1 MVAFDLQ
8 KFFRFALCLGLG
20 QHQDGCA
27 RNDTSL
33 KLSKTFSSDNFA
45 EGFENAWIAGSPEN
59 GNGNGKAHGRQFS
72 AVLEGYEAPFR
83 VSINTENVLHRVDR
97 RFLSTGVGTGRLT
110 CDVKNIFPFNST
122 SVRTLARGLS
132 PAVFRVGGKH
142 ADETVFSPEQT
153 CSNISVGASD
163 IFNSKVLT
171 ATAWKD
177 LHTFATSTGLD
188 VSYAL
193 NLCLRNGSVW
203 NSTNARQLLQHNS
216 KLGYEVIWQLGNE
229 PLLFR
234 KNYNISLTAR
244 QISQDFLTLRGLL
257 SQRQYRDAGLL
268 VGPDLEKLHLHSRLS
283 DDVAAQASKNVTAY
297 YERFL
302 RRAGSAIN
310 ATTVHFYNIHHDNT
324 TSVSDFLDPDILDR
338 TRIELSKYRDAVH
351 EAMPEAPLDR
361 WLGETSSVTSGGL
374 RNASSRFVAGFLL
387 LNNLGLAAKMNIG
400 IFTYWNI
407 FGNFYS
413 LITMDERP
421 AALYW
426 VCLLHKRLVGQK
438 VLSLALDTDA
448 DVKGAS
454 DRQRYVRVF
463 AHCTSDASSYEAGS
477 LTIIAMNMMNDTT
490 AVLRLMGDLARKN
503 VDEYVLT
510 PQGGDLTA
518 QYVQLNGETL
528 EMIDNRT
535 LPKTL
540 PRPLPAGSNITLQP
554 LTYGFYVIRDASA
567 AACNGKA
574 AGLGPSYEVI

>member
-1 MVAFDLQ
+1 MSNS
-8 KFFRFALCLGLG
+8 G
-20 QHQDGCA
+20 
-27 RNDTSL
+27 
-33 KLSKTFSSDNFA
+33 NFA
-45 EGFENAWIAGSPEN
+45 EGFENVWIGGRP
-59 GNGNGKAHGRQFS
+59 GNGNRNGNAHDRRFS
-72 AVLEGYEAPFR
+72 ATREQNQTSFL
-83 VSINTENVLHRVDR
+83 VSINTKDVLHRVDR
-97 RFLSTGVGTGRLT
+97 RFLSTGVGTGSLT
-110 CDVKNIFPFNST
+110 CDQDLLHGLPLRST

-132 PAVFRVGGKH
+132 PAVFRIGGKQ
-142 ADETVFSPEQT
+142 ADETVFSPEPT
-153 CSNISVGASD
+153 CNNSTVEASD
-163 IFNSKVLT
+163 IFNSRVLT
-171 ATAWKD
+171 ATAWKE
-177 LHTFATSTGLD
+177 LHTFATSASLD
-188 VSYAL
+188 VAYTL

-203 NSTNARQLLQHNS
+203 NSTNAKQLLQHNS
-216 KLGYEVIWQLGNE
+216 KLGYRVIWQLGNE
-229 PLLFR
+229 PGLFP
-234 KNYNISLTAR
+234 KNCNMSLTSG
-244 QISQDFLTLRGLL
+244 QIAQDFLTLRGLL
-257 SQRQYRDAGLL
+257 SLPQYRDAGLL

-283 DDVAAQASKNVTAY
+283 DAVAAQASMNVTAY

-302 RRAGSAIN
+302 RQAGSAIN
-310 ATTVHFYNIHHDNT
+310 ATTVHFYNMHQDNT

-338 TRIELSKYRDAVH
+338 TTIELSKYRDAVH

-361 WLGETSSVTSGGL
+361 WLGETSSVTTGGL
-374 RNASSRFVAGFLL
+374 RHASSRFVAGFLL

-400 IFTYWNI
+400 VFIYWNI
-407 FGNFYS
+407 FGNSYS

-438 VLSLALDTDA
+438 VLSLALDVDA

-490 AVLRLMGDLARKN
+490 ALLRLTGDLARKN

-518 QYVQLNGETL
+518 EYVQLNGETL

-540 PRPLPAGSNITLQP
+540 PRPLPTGSNITLQP